1 MDVEGFKKD
10 SGGYQVAEVGS
21 ITISVKNS
29 GLWLEQYND
38 ESPHRDLIL
47 FDDEEQ
53 VEGIIQKL
61 QAWLDAQ
68 PKG

>member
-1 MDVEGFKKD
+1 MEGFEKNTQ
-10 SGGYQVAEVGS
+10 GHQVAEVGS
-21 ITISVKNS
+21 ITIALKNS

-53 VEGIIQKL
+53 VKEIIKKL
-61 QAWLDAQ
+61 QTWVDAQ
-68 PKG
+68 